1 MGCGMISLG
10 IARGQTVNVPGGL
23 PQSVHATYPELGMGG
38 WTAPTATSTQSLS
51 GTGAV
56 VSTTPT
62 SSLSGADPLETMDGQ
77 SWGYAASQ
85 NATALG
91 VNPQALAATCIVESG
106 CQNLS
111 TATGT
116 SSITGAFQMTN
127 ATYEQELQKALA
139 ANPSLAAEVTDTST
153 AGQSDPATQAIAA
166 AQYLK
171 DAATTLENSGVA
183 NPSAVDARGYYNFGP
198 QAGVE
203 LATADSTTAMST
215 VLTNMT
221 ASQLSANGI
230 TAGETVG
237 QWKASVAA
245 KMGSGANASILV
257 G

>member
-1 MGCGMISLG
+1 MGCGIISLD

-77 SWGYAASQ
+77 SWGYEASQ

-91 VNPQALAATCIVESG
+91 VNPEALAATCIVESG
-106 CQNLS
+106 CQNLD

-139 ANPSLAAEVTDTST
+139 ADPGLAADVTDTST

-171 DAATTLENSGVA
+171 DAATSLEANGVTD
-183 NPSAVDARGYYNFGP
+183 PTAVDVRGYYNFGP
-198 QAGVE
+198 TTGQDIAE
-203 LATADSTTAMST
+203 ANASTPMST
-215 VLTNMT
+215 FLSSNVMSGNGI
-221 ASQLSANGI
+221 SAN
-230 TAGETVG
+230 ETVG
-237 QWKASVAA
+237 QWKSAVAA
-245 KMGSGANASILV
+245 KMGTGASAPVLAT
-257 G
+257 